1 VHESFEVAKAER
13 APGIMIVMQADPG
26 FDRPETSNH
35 NERLDPT
42 MDGHTALLA
51 DLVKESRAFHGQVA
65 LVHGDT
71 HYFQVDKP
79 LSSTIDLV
87 ANLTRVETFG
97 NPNVHWVKATIHPS
111 SPNVFAFEPQIV
123 PGNQRGNWRGN

>member
-1 VHESFEVAKAER
+1 L
-13 APGIMIVMQADPG
+13 
-26 FDRPETSNH
+26 TH

-42 MDGHTALLA
+42 MDGYTALLA
-51 DLVKESRAFHGQVA
+51 DLVKESRAFRGQVA

-97 NPNVHWVKATIHPS
+97 NPNVHWVKATIDPS
-111 SPNVFAFEPQIV
+111 SPNVFTFEPQIV
-123 PGNQRGNWRGN
+123 PGN